1 MTHFFL
7 LQATGVKLCA
17 ESKLSEPKV
26 IDVVEMIP
34 NKGALGKAFKKDASL
49 ITEAMAA
56 LSIDQVS
63 FCSRFIKID
72 KRMGPGSLL
81 APYYTS
87 QKPDLHQ
94 SPRFFLK
101 ARVGSFTKM
110 VWPKQDKGLIAH
122 FKGLKGSKPNLGNS
136 EHKAR

>member
-63 FCSRFIKID
+63 SCSKLE
-72 KRMGPGSLL
+72 KRMGPGSLQGPHYISL
-81 APYYTS
+81 KPG
-87 QKPDLHQ
+87 PDLKN
-94 SPRFFLK
+94 RE
-101 ARVGSFTKM
+101 GSITK
-110 VWPKQDKGLIAH
+110 
-122 FKGLKGSKPNLGNS
+122 KPSLG
-136 EHKAR
+136 

>member
-1 MTHFFL
+1 MSLNLKDTFFL

-56 LSIDQVS
+56 LSIDQVR
-63 FCSRFIKID
+63 FCSKLEKR
-72 KRMGPGSLL
+72 RMGRRLIAGSSLH
-81 APYYTS
+81 
-87 QKPDLHQ
+87 KP
-94 SPRFFLK
+94 K
-101 ARVGSFTKM
+101 AR
-110 VWPKQDKGLIAH
+110 A
-122 FKGLKGSKPNLGNS
+122 
-136 EHKAR
+136 